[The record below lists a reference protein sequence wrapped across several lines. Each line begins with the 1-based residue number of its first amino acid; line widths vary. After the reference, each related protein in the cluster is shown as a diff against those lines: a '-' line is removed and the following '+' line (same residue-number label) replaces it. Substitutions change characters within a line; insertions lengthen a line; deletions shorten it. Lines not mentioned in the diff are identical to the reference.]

1 MKYALNDL
9 AGNKELI
16 VSGDEYKYL
25 IKVRRHTIG
34 DLITFRHRC
43 SLEIAHTYRLE
54 KTDRNNGYFTLE
66 HSKKEVCESN
76 SKLHIGWCIV
86 DPKTI
91 EKTLPMLTEL
101 GVAKITFLHCKRSQ
115 KNFRLDFER
124 YKRIMES
131 SMMQCGRTSFIA
143 LFESPTLTTFLNTH
157 PEAVILDFT
166 SDILDSQESYD
177 TVVIGCEGGFDE
189 NEKKSFYRHKVRRFS
204 NPLVLRSETA
214 AVTIASI
221 HALQ

>member
-9 AGNKELI
+9 AGSCELI

-25 IKVRRHTIG
+25 VKVRRHTIG
-34 DLITFRHRC
+34 DLIIFRNRNA
-43 SLEIAHTYRLE
+43 LEIAHTYRLE

-66 HSKKEVCESN
+66 HSKKEICESS

-91 EKTLPMLTEL
+91 EKTLPMLLEL
-101 GVAKITFLHCKRSQ
+101 GVAKITLLHCKRSQ

-124 YKRIMES
+124 FKRIMES
-131 SMMQCGRTSFIA
+131 SMMQCGRTSFIE
-143 LFESPTLTTFLNTH
+143 LQESPNVSTFLNIH
-157 PEAVILDFT
+157 SNAVILDFGGEV
-166 SDILDSQESYD
+166 LDKNEKFD

-189 NEKKSFYRHKVRRFS
+189 SEKKLFSTHRLRHFS
-204 NPLVLRSETA
+204 NPMVLRSETA
-214 AVTIASI
+214 VVAIASI
-221 HALQ
+221 GA

>member
-1 MKYALNDL
+1 MKYALHDG
-9 AGNKELI
+9 AGDKELV
-16 VSGDEYKYL
+16 VSGEEYKYL

-34 DLITFRHRC
+34 DLITFRNRA
-43 SLEIAHTYRLE
+43 SLEISYTYRLE

-66 HSKKEVCESN
+66 HFKKERCEST

-101 GVAKITFLHCKRSQ
+101 GITDITFLHCKRSQ

-131 SMMQCGRTSFIA
+131 SMMQCGRTSYIKLHEA
-143 LFESPTLTTFLNTH
+143 PNVTTFLNAH
-157 PEAVILDFT
+157 PDTIVLDFGGVVLNKNEQC
-166 SDILDSQESYD
+166 S
-177 TVVIGCEGGFDE
+177 TVLIGCEGGFDE
-189 NEKKSFYRHKVRRFS
+189 GEKKLFSTHRLRHFS
-204 NPLVLRSETA
+204 NPMVLRSETA
-214 AVTIASI
+214 VVAIASI
-221 HALQ
+221 LL